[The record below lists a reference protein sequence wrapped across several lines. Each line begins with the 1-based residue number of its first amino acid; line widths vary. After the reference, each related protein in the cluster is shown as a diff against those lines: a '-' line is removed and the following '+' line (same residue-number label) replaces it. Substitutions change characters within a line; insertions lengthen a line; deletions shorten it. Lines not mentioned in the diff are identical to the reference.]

1 MSQRIDFVRN
11 SLPSS
16 EQLILETVEETTHGV
31 VLRVRAKH
39 LPRCP
44 ACFECRVS
52 YHSRYARRVRDLPWQ
67 GRQVEIHLQTRRF
80 RCRNKGCARKIFA
93 ESLPAVAARKARE
106 TTRLCEI
113 VGLVGYAL
121 GGLPGERLLNRLGI
135 KSSDDTVLRRVKG
148 RRRGA
153 IQPAVRVL
161 SVDDWAWRKKQ
172 RYGTMLMDLE
182 RSQVIDLLPERS
194 ADSFARWLGLH
205 PEVEVIARDRSS
217 LYADGGRQGAS
228 SAIQLRIA
236 TTWFPI

>member
-1 MSQRIDFVRN
+1 M
-11 SLPSS
+11 
-16 EQLILETVEETTHGV
+16 
-31 VLRVRAKH
+31 
-39 LPRCP
+39 
-44 ACFECRVS
+44 
-52 YHSRYARRVRDLPWQ
+52 
-67 GRQVEIHLQTRRF
+67 
-80 RCRNKGCARKIFA
+80 
-93 ESLPAVAARKARE
+93 
-106 TTRLCEI
+106 RLCEI

-121 GGLPGERLLNRLGI
+121 GGRPGERLLNRLGI
-135 KSSDDTVLRRVKG
+135 KSSDDTVLRRVKA

-217 LYADGGRQGAS
+217 LYA
-228 SAIQLRIA
+228 
-236 TTWFPI
+236 

>member
-1 MSQRIDFVRN
+1 M
-11 SLPSS
+11 
-16 EQLILETVEETTHGV
+16 
-31 VLRVRAKH
+31 
-39 LPRCP
+39 
-44 ACFECRVS
+44 
-52 YHSRYARRVRDLPWQ
+52 
-67 GRQVEIHLQTRRF
+67 
-80 RCRNKGCARKIFA
+80 
-93 ESLPAVAARKARE
+93 
-106 TTRLCEI
+106 RLCEI

-121 GGLPGERLLNRLGI
+121 GGLPGERLLDRLGI

-153 IQPAVRVL
+153 IRPEVRVL

-217 LYADGGRQGAS
+217 LYAQRYTKVHELHQGGHTQLEIAEKVGMGAETVS
-228 SAIQLRIA
+228 RWLNAPAFPERRI
-236 TTWFPI
+236 

>member
-1 MSQRIDFVRN
+1 M
-11 SLPSS
+11 
-16 EQLILETVEETTHGV
+16 
-31 VLRVRAKH
+31 
-39 LPRCP
+39 
-44 ACFECRVS
+44 
-52 YHSRYARRVRDLPWQ
+52 
-67 GRQVEIHLQTRRF
+67 
-80 RCRNKGCARKIFA
+80 
-93 ESLPAVAARKARE
+93 
-106 TTRLCEI
+106 RLCEI

-148 RRRGA
+148 RRRGT

-217 LYADGGRQGAS
+217 FLPMEDDRALPPPFKLQ
-228 SAIQLRIA
+228 IA
-236 TTWFPI
+236 TTWSPILVRRWNAMSSNCRSTRASSWLKARSGNRAQPIN

>member
-1 MSQRIDFVRN
+1 MSQRIDFVRS

-44 ACFECRVS
+44 ACFKCRVS

-80 RCRNKGCARKIFA
+80 RCLNKECARKIFA
-93 ESLPAVAARKARE
+93 ESLPAVAARKAR
-106 TTRLCEI
+106 
-113 VGLVGYAL
+113 
-121 GGLPGERLLNRLGI
+121 
-135 KSSDDTVLRRVKG
+135 
-148 RRRGA
+148 RRGT

-194 ADSFARWLGLH
+194 ADSFPRWLGLH
-205 PEVEVIARDRSS
+205 PEVKAV
-217 LYADGGRQGAS
+217 
-228 SAIQLRIA
+228 
-236 TTWFPI
+236 